1 MELIKTKHICRAGI
15 AICAFLLYL
24 SHMTDT
30 NIKKWEKPNESELG
44 DAKSIIKGFGPG
56 DPKVGGDG
64 DDALS
69 NASDV

>member
-1 MELIKTKHICRAGI
+1 MKNENIFRTGI
-15 AICAFLLYL
+15 AMYAFLLYL
-24 SHMTDT
+24 SHMSDT
-30 NIKKWEKPNESELG
+30 NIKKWEKPKESELG

-64 DDALS
+64 DDALA